1 MTRLFAIWT
10 LTALFALEPLAAA
23 QIKIEVSVPKRKPS
37 IATDSRIEVRRLEQ
51 AMSDLRKEL
60 KENPPDLEG
69 ARAAAKYAKE
79 LIGDIKSLY
88 PNYSTAA
95 YEREIAGYSRLL
107 SEDENDGP
115 ANDRKASD
123 SRANDNRSNGRQA
136 DDDSLDEIK
145 DFIRKMSYASGHLI
159 PQTYWKGIYTQTK
172 GDAERYFES
181 CKELSYGETVKK
193 VKEALA
199 KHPGLRTDNEISD
212 HVEQLLTK
220 FPKEYDEFVRSFLIG
235 EINATIEKAYVEKKK
250 GAGAIGAATEAADI
264 ALMLAN
270 GVLLS
275 FPDQPQALRIRKDAE
290 AIVGAVERD
299 LGSKVYAGAFHK
311 QNAGKVVYS
320 RKPLVA
326 GQEDAAAVAKTF
338 SLADTVYA
346 TAYFKGTIA
355 EMADGAHSG
364 DTEMQM
370 TIFLD
375 GNEMTSFN
383 YPMTRPME
391 QWTFMPIE
399 VLPALETAKE
409 CEGSSRYARLLA
421 ECSPRSHTLGFRVS
435 AIYMSYRHDLAEGE
449 FEIDCSNGQEKMAER
464 AIAYHKIALKN
475 VFLPKAVQGD
485 AVLERAMVEA
495 TRGMLTDQ
503 GKPGV
508 PVRAVI
514 TEREWTLYRHP
525 ISGIITRRAINGAVA
540 VKRNDGTC
548 YFYGMTFSEQNN
560 GGWGRLHWSS
570 TDNGTEMDCGNVTK

>member
-1 MTRLFAIWT
+1 MTRLLTVWT
-10 LTALFALEPLAAA
+10 LMALFALGPIAPA
-23 QIKIEVSVPKRKPS
+23 QIKVELPVPKRKQNIS
-37 IATDSRIEVRRLEQ
+37 TDSRIEVRHLEHAMNTLRQ
-51 AMSDLRKEL
+51 AL
-60 KENPPDLEG
+60 KESNPPDVEF
-69 ARAAAKYAKE
+69 ARGTLVMAKQSLAEVKR
-79 LIGDIKSLY
+79 LY
-88 PNYSTAA
+88 PDYSTAK
-95 YEREIAGYSRLL
+95 YEREIAEYDRMM
-107 SEDENDGP
+107 ND
-115 ANDRKASD
+115 
-123 SRANDNRSNGRQA
+123 
-136 DDDSLDEIK
+136 DDAAGDSLDEVK
-145 DFIRKMSYASGHLI
+145 AFIRKTAYASEQLI

-172 GDAERYFES
+172 GDAERYFEK
-181 CKELSYGETVKK
+181 CKALNYGETIKQVKD
-193 VKEALA
+193 ALA
-199 KHPGLRTDNEISD
+199 KHPGLRTDGDISD

-220 FPKEYDEFVRSFLIG
+220 FPKEYDEFVRGFLIG
-235 EINATIEKAYVEKKK
+235 EINAAIEKAYVEKKK
-250 GAGAIGAATEAADI
+250 GSGAIGAATEAANI
-264 ALMLAN
+264 ALTLAN
-270 GVLLS
+270 GVLLA
-275 FPDQPQALRIRKDAE
+275 FPDHPQALRIRKDAE

-299 LGSKVYAGAFHK
+299 LGGKVYAGAFHK

-326 GQEDAAAVAKTF
+326 GQEDAAAVAKAF
-338 SLADTVYA
+338 SLADAVYA
-346 TAYFKGTIA
+346 MAYFKGTIA
-355 EMADGAHSG
+355 EMADGAHAG
-364 DTEMQM
+364 ETEMQM
-370 TIFLD
+370 TVFLD

-421 ECSPRSHTLGFRVS
+421 ECSPRNHTLGFRVS
-435 AIYMSYRHDLAEGE
+435 AIFMSYRHDLAEGE
-449 FEIDCSNGQEKMAER
+449 FEIDCSSGQEKMAER
-464 AIAYHKIALKN
+464 AVAYHKIALKN
-475 VFLPKAVQGD
+475 VFMPKPAKVEP
-485 AVLERAMVEA
+485 ALERAMVEA

-540 VKRNDGTC
+540 VKRDDGTC